1 MWCGNP
7 VGVWQCVCEV
17 CVHLCGVC
25 VWCVC
30 IACVHVYLHGVWVC
44 VCAVCEM
51 MCVHTCTCVVCVY
64 EMCALEKEVK

>member
-25 VWCVC
+25 VLRVYMYICTVC
-30 IACVHVYLHGVWVC
+30 VC
-44 VCAVCEM
+44 VCAQ
-51 MCVHTCTCVVCVY
+51 CVR
-64 EMCALEKEVK
+64 